1 MEHVGYSSVETG
13 SFDQGAVLAGEQR
26 VPVTI
31 ICHISWR
38 DICQNWKSRL
48 IMSAPG
54 PVLDLLSSDALVSD
68 VGSGMETRLME
79 IGSCAVMGRDPDVL
93 ENIVCVQGK
102 RDKVENQA
110 EKSRMWLNK
119 DKHQGCT

>member
-1 MEHVGYSSVETG
+1 
-13 SFDQGAVLAGEQR
+13 
-26 VPVTI
+26 
-31 ICHISWR
+31 
-38 DICQNWKSRL
+38 
-48 IMSAPG
+48 MSAPG

-79 IGSCAVMGRDPDVL
+79 IGSCAVMRRDPDVL

-110 EKSRMWLNK
+110 EKSRM
-119 DKHQGCT
+119 